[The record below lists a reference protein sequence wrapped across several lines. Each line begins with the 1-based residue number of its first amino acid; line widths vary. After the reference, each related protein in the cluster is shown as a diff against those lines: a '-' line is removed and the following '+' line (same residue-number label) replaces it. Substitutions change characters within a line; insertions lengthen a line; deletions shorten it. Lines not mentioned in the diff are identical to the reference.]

1 MKTWALTWFPWCRSA
16 ETMSTI
22 ERQQVKSLESQSF
35 QEIQRLKY
43 IVTIPHDW
51 LVKRVFVYIIEKR
64 KVIKLMVVEFT
75 RHGQRLN

>member
-1 MKTWALTWFPWCRSA
+1 MKTWTLTWFPWCRSA

-51 LVKRVFVYIIEKR
+51 LVKRVFVYIINKR
-64 KVIKLMVVEFT
+64 NLLMFVDIEFDG
-75 RHGQRLN
+75 RG